1 MPNRPPR
8 AAPTREH
15 RPPTEE
21 HTRPSRAVLLSAFPT
36 QRLVPLPNAGEL
48 VGYDWLADAGLAD
61 DEVSARHLC
70 FHLSRGRLEVQDV
83 GSTNGT
89 FVDAHRLAPNE
100 RATLEDGAVLRIGG
114 TLFVYREAYTGPN
127 EPVQPLGGLVGPWG
141 LGALR
146 EELDSLLGPHARN
159 ILILGESGTGK
170 QLLAEEIA
178 QRLGR
183 RGRFGELNVAAIPAD
198 RIEAELFGWEHGAF
212 TGAERKHLGI
222 IRNCEKGAVFLD
234 EIGELPM
241 ALQPKLLRL
250 TENHEVQP
258 LGALERTKVDVVL
271 VAATNRRL
279 DEDVKAGRFRHDLLA
294 RFFPRFTLPRLA
306 DRPEDLF
313 AILVELLRRSRGAT
327 PLAEVQVE
335 AVELLMLH
343 DWQANVRDL
352 DRLAQAIDPR
362 VGLKRAVVRRVLEI
376 DVPAAPA
383 AAAPQ
388 LTREAIAA
396 ALVKHGGNQSRA
408 AKEIGVSRPRF
419 LRAMKKEGVG

>member
-21 HTRPSRAVLLSAFPT
+21 HTRPSRAVLLSAFPA
-36 QRLVPLPNAGEL
+36 QKFVPLPSSDEV
-48 VGYDWLADAGLAD
+48 VGYDWLADAGIPD
-61 DEVSARHLC
+61 EEVSARHLR
-70 FHLSRGRLEVQDV
+70 FHRTRGRLEVEDV

-89 FVDAHRLAPNE
+89 FVDARRLAPGE
-100 RATLEDGAVLRIGG
+100 RATLEDGAVLRLGG
-114 TLFVYREAYTGPN
+114 TLFVHREAYTGPDD
-127 EPVQPLGGLVGPWG
+127 PARPLGALVGPWG

-146 EELDSLLGPHARN
+146 EDLDTLLGHHVRN
-159 ILILGESGTGK
+159 LLVLGESGTGK

-178 QRLGR
+178 RRLGR
-183 RGRFGELNVAAIPAD
+183 RGHFGELNVAAIPAD
-198 RIEAELFGWEHGAF
+198 RLEAELFGWEHGAF

-222 IRNCEKGAVFLD
+222 IRHCEKGTVFLD
-234 EIGELPM
+234 EIGELPLL
-241 ALQPKLLRL
+241 LQPKLLRL
-250 TENHEVQP
+250 IENHEVQP
-258 LGALERTKVDVVL
+258 LGALERIKVDVVL
-271 VAATNRRL
+271 VAATNRKL
-279 DEDVKAGRFRHDLLA
+279 DEEVRADRFRKDLHA
-294 RFFPRFTLPRLA
+294 RFYPRFTLPRLA

-313 AILVELLRRSRGAT
+313 AILMALLQRSRGVQV
-327 PLAEVQVE
+327 LGEVQVE
-335 AVELLMLH
+335 AIELLMLH

-362 VGLKRAVVRRVLEI
+362 VGLKRSVVRRVLEI
-376 DVPAAPA
+376 EVPAAP

-396 ALVKHGGNQSRA
+396 ALAKHEGNRSRA
-408 AKEIGVSRPRF
+408 AKELGVSRAKL